1 MSIYFRNVRKLLK
14 CDHRQKQKKKKKGKR
29 PLNKILL
36 LGKAYA

>member
-1 MSIYFRNVRKLLK
+1 MSGNCLNVIIDRSK
-14 CDHRQKQKKKKKGKR
+14 KKKKKGKR